1 MKTIEFYNGQAMPKV
16 GLGTFRI
23 GNNNECQ
30 QAVQYAIEQGYRSID
45 TAKVY
50 GNEEKV
56 GAGIKAAMT
65 STGLSRED
73 LFITSKLYFEDFGR
87 ENVAQAYEQS
97 LKKLGLDYLDLY
109 LVHWP
114 GKDEAVMID
123 TWKGMEDLY
132 KDNKVY
138 SIGVSNFDV
147 NHLEALLAQVSIK
160 PMINQ
165 VEYHPKFTQNELR
178 TYLKAQRIPMESWS
192 PLQNGQILNDQTI
205 QQIAHEVSKSP
216 AQVIIRWNIQHGV
229 VVIPKSITPS
239 RITENIQVFD
249 FELSG
254 AQMARIDQLNQ
265 EKRIRPNPQDF
276 AG

>member
-1 MKTIEFYNGQAMPKV
+1 MPKV

-178 TYLKAQRIPMESWS
+178 TYLKAQHIPMESWS
-192 PLQNGQILNDQTI
+192 PLQNGQLLNNQTI

-229 VVIPKSITPS
+229 VVIPKSITSS

-249 FELSG
+249 FELSC

-265 EKRIRPNPQDF
+265 EKRIGPNPQDF